1 MNWLRSLFGFKGW
14 EVSLAMRYLRTRR
27 KDGGIAVI
35 AIISYVGITLA
46 VTALISTL
54 SIMNGFQTEMVT
66 RLLAFGGDA
75 VLYGRPLN
83 DFAHRDEMLK
93 RVQAVP
99 GVTQVTPYLTSAAL
113 IQSGV
118 GDIDGAYVRGVA
130 PEALRNTP
138 IIARTI
144 EKGGSLD
151 TFGQGD
157 YGGDGIVVGDGL
169 ATRLGLNAGD
179 AVTLVSSGG
188 STAFG
193 STPRRKSYTII
204 GIFHSGVSDFDKAT
218 VYMPINQAQLF
229 FDREDEWDMVEVK
242 VKPELAYDIAKM
254 RQPIVQAAGQ
264 GALYQDWTE
273 QFSSL
278 WGALNVERMAMRFI
292 LFFIVVIAALNII
305 SGIVMLVKNKTRDIA
320 ILRTMGADR
329 FSVTRIFFLTGS
341 SIGAAG
347 TLTGLVLGAL
357 FCTFIAQI
365 QYFLEWVFH
374 TKLFNPDIYYLD
386 HVPAKMEPGEV
397 AFVVIGSLLAACIS
411 TLFPSL
417 WAAKLEPVEALRY
430 E

>member
-1 MNWLRSLFGFKGW
+1 MDWLRTLFGFKGW

-54 SIMNGFQTEMVT
+54 SIMNGFQTEMVK

-75 VLYGRPLN
+75 VIYGRPLN
-83 DFAHRDEMLK
+83 DFAHRDQMLD
-93 RVQAVP
+93 RVRAVP
-99 GVTQVTPYLTSAAL
+99 GVTGATPYLTSAAL

-118 GDIDGAYVRGVA
+118 GDIDGAYVRGVT
-130 PEALRNTP
+130 PDSLRKTP
-138 IIARTI
+138 IIAATI

-157 YGGDGIVVGDGL
+157 YGGDGIVVGDG
-169 ATRLGLNAGD
+169 
-179 AVTLVSSGG
+179 VTLISSGG

-193 STPRRKSYTII
+193 STPRRKSYNIV

-218 VYMPINQAQLF
+218 VYMPISQAQLF

-254 RQPIVQAAGQ
+254 RAPIVAAAGT

-278 WGALNVERMAMRFI
+278 WGALSVERVAMRFI
-292 LFFIVVIAALNII
+292 LFFIVIIAALNII
-305 SGIVMLVKNKTRDIA
+305 SGVVMLVKNKARDIA

-329 FSVTRIFFLTGS
+329 SAISRIFFLTGS

-347 TLTGLVLGAL
+347 TASGLILGAL
-357 FCTFIAQI
+357 FCTFIEQI
-365 QYFLEWVFH
+365 QHALEWVFH
-374 TKLFNPDIYYLD
+374 TKLFPPDIYYLD
-386 HVPAKMEPGEV
+386 HVPARMEPGEV